1 MKNGIYIVGLAAIL
15 ILSISVGIKAANELV
30 LKKEMGRY
38 ERTVK
43 TMEKVVSDY
52 REHRTHP
59 GSVRDAWGRDLEF
72 SIGVHTLHLVSH
84 GSDVADGRDDIRID
98 ADLEKGSLN
107 ISYEY
112 KGHFHSSDV
121 FED

>member
-1 MKNGIYIVGLAAIL
+1 MKNGIYIIGLAATL
-15 ILSISVGIKAANELV
+15 ILSIAVGIKAANELA
-30 LKKEMGRY
+30 LEKEMERY
-38 ERTVK
+38 KRTVK

-52 REHRTHP
+52 RKHKTHP

-72 SIGVHTLHLVSH
+72 NIGVYTLHLVSH
-84 GSDVADGRDDIRID
+84 GSDVDDGRDDIRID
-98 ADLEKGSLN
+98 ADFEKGSLN

-121 FED
+121 FEE